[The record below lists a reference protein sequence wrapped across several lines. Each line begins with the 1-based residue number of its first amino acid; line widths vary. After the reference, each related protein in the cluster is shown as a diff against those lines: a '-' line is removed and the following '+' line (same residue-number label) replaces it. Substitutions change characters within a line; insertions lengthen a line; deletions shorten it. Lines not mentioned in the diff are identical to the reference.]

1 MRRSVS
7 ATGSNTC
14 SQKLWLLASRDRA
27 RQIDIRER
35 LPTGSPSSGL
45 FDRVPKGSCA
55 SRSSGPSLGLMQGW
69 SNSISHSALLK
80 RSLTPDFPTQM
91 TNDELRE
98 LNQKRKIHQIAWVTR
113 DLEKSMKAWVDNLK
127 VGPWT
132 VLTFTEKTLK
142 YLDINGNRVNEPF
155 KFLIGISWIGEI
167 QLELI
172 QPVYGPMIYEAFIQ
186 KHGEGLHHFKE
197 RVSQGDIDEVLKEYK
212 EKGIE
217 VTQTGQFKEDF
228 HYYLNTE
235 PKLDFV
241 LELGNC
247 PLLNL
252 PKDEFPI
259 YPSEKD

>member
-1 MRRSVS
+1 MGLDARPIELYQSFGIIK
-7 ATGSNTC
+7 TKSN
-14 SQKLWLLASRDRA
+14 
-27 RQIDIRER
+27 
-35 LPTGSPSSGL
+35 P
-45 FDRVPKGSCA
+45 
-55 SRSSGPSLGLMQGW
+55 
-69 SNSISHSALLK
+69 
-80 RSLTPDFPTQM
+80 RSLAQM

-98 LNQKRKIHQIAWVTR
+98 LNKKRKIHQIAWVTR

-142 YLDINGNRVNEPF
+142 YLDVDGKRVTEPF

-167 QLELI
+167 QVELI

-197 RVSQGDIDEVLKEYK
+197 RISQDDIDEVLKEYK

-259 YPSEKD
+259 YPPEKD

>member
-1 MRRSVS
+1 MGLVVLIYIIYRKFALEPSGRSEPLPEKAVR
-7 ATGSNTC
+7 
-14 SQKLWLLASRDRA
+14 LWRH
-27 RQIDIRER
+27 
-35 LPTGSPSSGL
+35 PG
-45 FDRVPKGSCA
+45 
-55 SRSSGPSLGLMQGW
+55 SLGKGTRA
-69 SNSISHSALLK
+69 SSVCSIVCSFSFDSEWVGFIECELNPPF
-80 RSLTPDFPTQM
+80 STQM

-98 LNQKRKIHQIAWVTR
+98 LNKKRKIHQIAWVTR
-113 DLEKSMKAWVDNLK
+113 DLEKSMKAWVDHLK

-142 YLDINGNRVNEPF
+142 YLEVDGKRLTEPF

-167 QLELI
+167 QVELI

-197 RVSQGDIDEVLKEYK
+197 RISQDDIDEVLKEYK
-212 EKGIE
+212 EQGIE

-259 YPSEKD
+259 YPPEQD